1 MNSTLDL
8 IAVLVPVGLAVG
20 FVWRRYV
27 ARPKARQ
34 SACGSGCGRC
44 GGG

>member
-8 IAVLVPVGLAVG
+8 IAVLVPVAVAVG
-20 FVWRRYV
+20 FVWRRY
-27 ARPKARQ
+27 ARSHKARQ
-34 SACGSGCGRC
+34 SACASGCGRC